1 MCLCILIYS
10 NRHFL
15 MSARRMREFHLADAE
30 ALSTKRNHIIMVM
43 KDKMNT
49 NDLVPEL
56 QTYKK
61 MGFCIEVTKNKDET
75 AARIRYY

>member
-1 MCLCILIYS
+1 
-10 NRHFL
+10 

-30 ALSTKRNHIIMVM
+30 ALSTKSNHIIMVM

-56 QTYKK
+56 QTYKNI
-61 MGFCIEVTKNKDET
+61 GFCIGVKKDKNET

>member
-1 MCLCILIYS
+1 MP
-10 NRHFL
+10 
-15 MSARRMREFHLADAE
+15 ARRMREFHLADAE
-30 ALSTKRNHIIMVM
+30 AMSTKSNHIIMVM
-43 KDKMNT
+43 KDKINT
-49 NDLVPEL
+49 NDLVQEL